1 MKKFL
6 TIFLLS
12 TVILTSIPFTET
24 FAEDIDISAPS
35 AALIDFNTG
44 QILYEKN
51 ANQKMYPA
59 SITKILTAIIAL
71 ENSNLNEQVTAGDDV
86 LNVDGNKIY
95 ISPGETLSMKDLVYS
110 LLIASAN
117 DSAIVIADH
126 IGGSIKGFTD
136 IMNKKAAE
144 IGAKNTNFTNPNG
157 LHEDNHYT
165 TARDMALIA
174 RYAMQNETFRNIV
187 TTAKYTIQPTN
198 KFDKVRELYCENKLL
213 KNTKYKYEGAD
224 GIKTGYT
231 IKANQTLVASA
242 TRDGHRI
249 IAVIMGAKGTKVWED
264 AIKLLDYGF
273 ANYKLVSLNEKNQT
287 ITTMKLDDLEIALK
301 TDDKFEATVPSGAED
316 ITKKINISED
326 VSFPI
331 QAGAVLGK
339 LEYYIGDKLIGHVN
353 LITDKAYQKGL
364 FGNIHEIDNDSEK
377 GILNDVAQTIF
388 IVLILILVVLVLLFF
403 RRIRHRKKF
412 MFKKSSGW

>member
-1 MKKFL
+1 MKKIIVLFIL
-6 TIFLLS
+6 CA
-12 TVILTSIPFTET
+12 VILTTAPLAQTY
-24 FAEDIDISAPS
+24 AKDIGISAPS

-51 ANQKMYPA
+51 ADQKMYPA

-71 ENSNLNEQVTAGDDV
+71 ENSNLNDKVTAGEDV
-86 LNVDGNKIY
+86 LNIDGNKIY
-95 ISPGETLSMKDLVYS
+95 ISPGETLPMKDLVYS

-126 IGGSIKGFTD
+126 IGGSVGGFVD

-144 IGAKNTNFTNPNG
+144 IGAKNTHFNNPNG
-157 LHEDNHYT
+157 LHDDNHYT

-187 TTAKYTIQPTN
+187 TTMKYVIQPTN
-198 KFDKVRELYCENKLL
+198 KFDKVRELYSENRML

-231 IKANQTLVASA
+231 SKANQTLVASA

-249 IAVIMGAKGTKVWED
+249 IAVIMGAQGARVWED
-264 AIKLLDYGF
+264 AIRLLDYGF
-273 ANYKLVSLNEKNQT
+273 SNYNLVTINEKDQVMTT
-287 ITTMKLDDLEIALK
+287 IKLDNCEIKLK
-301 TDDKFEATVPSGAED
+301 SNKAFTAAVQEGTGD
-316 ITKKINISED
+316 ITKRINLNKDI
-326 VSFPI
+326 SFPI

-339 LEYYIGDKLIGHVN
+339 LEYYIGGELIGQIDLV
-353 LITDKAYQKGL
+353 TDKSYKKGL
-364 FGNIHEIDNDSEK
+364 FGSVKEVESGNSGSVIR
-377 GILNDVAQTIF
+377 ILF
-388 IVLILILVVLVLLFF
+388 PLLILILVILILRLIS
-403 RRIRHRKKF
+403 RIRHPKKY
-412 MFKKSSGW
+412 MFKKTGGW